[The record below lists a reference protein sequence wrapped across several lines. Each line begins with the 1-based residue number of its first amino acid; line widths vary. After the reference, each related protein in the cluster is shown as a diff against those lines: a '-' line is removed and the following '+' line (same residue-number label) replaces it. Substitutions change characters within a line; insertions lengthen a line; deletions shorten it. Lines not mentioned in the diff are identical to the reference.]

1 MAESTH
7 FKACSTTSSLRWLYC
22 FDWLRTTPSRSS
34 TRTVPTQHCR
44 RLASLAAKLV
54 KQLTYILYNMCD
66 STGSGATHLPATIA
80 SLSAHPQRILIT
92 LLVVQVI
99 EIEWLVSRL
108 QRWEQLPFAGVM
120 MCSMPCVG
128 VKSLMLVRHTQLFA
142 LCVCLHCVLSRSV
155 WPAVRLL
162 RAGASQAQNHAQNCT
177 YTLQLKLY
185 SMYMRQQSSFHMRC
199 LIPGHAAR
207 GDV

>member
-1 MAESTH
+1 MRWTRT
-7 FKACSTTSSLRWLYC
+7 CSNSWRRAPISKRAVQRAHCAGCTQYC

-128 VKSLMLVRHTQLFA
+128 VK
-142 LCVCLHCVLSRSV
+142 
-155 WPAVRLL
+155 
-162 RAGASQAQNHAQNCT
+162 
-177 YTLQLKLY
+177 
-185 SMYMRQQSSFHMRC
+185 
-199 LIPGHAAR
+199 
-207 GDV
+207 

>member
-1 MAESTH
+1 MRWTREISKHVGALEDQPILVQPARCPGCTNPDG
-7 FKACSTTSSLRWLYC
+7 TRWLQAVRQREAEG
-22 FDWLRTTPSRSS
+22 F
-34 TRTVPTQHCR
+34 QHSNCR
-44 RLASLAAKLV
+44 RLESLAAKLV

-128 VKSLMLVRHTQLFA
+128 VK
-142 LCVCLHCVLSRSV
+142 
-155 WPAVRLL
+155 
-162 RAGASQAQNHAQNCT
+162 
-177 YTLQLKLY
+177 
-185 SMYMRQQSSFHMRC
+185 
-199 LIPGHAAR
+199 
-207 GDV
+207 